1 MTSLALYSDVDT
13 LKNTSGRGKDKRN
26 NILTI
31 LDNIKLSRLE
41 GVYFHHKDKSP
52 ETGQSIVERTKLRG
66 QRAVEIV
73 NKNHTISLEL
83 FGKYFGYSN
92 PSNMYKLL
100 NDTKTQKKIEPK

>member
-52 ETGQSIVERTKLRG
+52 ETGQRIVERTKLRG

-73 NKNHTISLEL
+73 NENHTISLEL

-100 NDTKTQKKIEPK
+100 NDTKTQKEIEPK

>member
-13 LKNTSGRGKDKRN
+13 LKNTSCRGKDKRN

-100 NDTKTQKKIEPK
+100 NDTKTQKEIEPK

>member
-66 QRAVEIV
+66 QRAVETV

-100 NDTKTQKKIEPK
+100 NDTKTQKEIEPK